1 MATESIEKALQTIC
15 QGNQKFTFS
24 IYKIL
29 SEVKGNL
36 FFSPTSMQVILAL
49 VHLGAKGNTAQE
61 IADGLCLP
69 SDKETI
75 ENGFRELTNRLQ
87 GSDDIVLEVAN
98 KVYAQASFPIKEEFR
113 ASAAKFFAEAEEVD
127 FINETE
133 KSRVKINEW
142 VENKTNK
149 KITELFPGG
158 SLSQITC
165 LVLVNAIYFKGLWDI
180 PFMKDD
186 TSPMPFHVSA
196 TKKKTVDMMK
206 LKKNLMYTEAKHLEA
221 QVLKLNYKGEQL
233 SMVILLP
240 KKNNGLKKLEAK
252 LASLNLADILYE
264 MSLVKVEAY
273 LPKFKLEHEINL
285 RDTLEKLGMK
295 TMFDPCKADL
305 TGISDSQP
313 GLVVSRILHK
323 AFIEVNEEGTEAA
336 AATGADMVATS
347 LRTTIPRPVVFK
359 ADHPFLFLLISIV
372 NKAILFIGRV
382 QDVESSNPEVLGPT
396 SSCQYL

>member
-1 MATESIEKALQTIC
+1 MANESIEKALQTIC
-15 QGNQKFTFS
+15 EGNQKFTFS

-133 KSRVKINEW
+133 KSRIKINEW

-149 KITELFPGG
+149 KITELFPGEQDPELQLKKFHTAVDLAG
-158 SLSQITC
+158 VKFKWDACQITHTGHFEP
-165 LVLVNAIYFKGLWDI
+165 LKI
-180 PFMKDD
+180 
-186 TSPMPFHVSA
+186 VS
-196 TKKKTVDMMK
+196 
-206 LKKNLMYTEAKHLEA
+206 
-221 QVLKLNYKGEQL
+221 
-233 SMVILLP
+233 
-240 KKNNGLKKLEAK
+240 
-252 LASLNLADILYE
+252 
-264 MSLVKVEAY
+264 
-273 LPKFKLEHEINL
+273 
-285 RDTLEKLGMK
+285 
-295 TMFDPCKADL
+295 
-305 TGISDSQP
+305 
-313 GLVVSRILHK
+313 
-323 AFIEVNEEGTEAA
+323 
-336 AATGADMVATS
+336 
-347 LRTTIPRPVVFK
+347 
-359 ADHPFLFLLISIV
+359 
-372 NKAILFIGRV
+372 
-382 QDVESSNPEVLGPT
+382 
-396 SSCQYL
+396 

>member
-1 MATESIEKALQTIC
+1 MANESIEKALQTIC
-15 QGNQKFTFS
+15 EGNQKFTFS

-133 KSRVKINEW
+133 KSRIKINEW

-158 SLSQITC
+158 SLSQLTC
-165 LVLVNAIYFKGLWDI
+165 LVLVNAIYFKGLWNI
-180 PFMKDD
+180 PFKKDD

-196 TKKKTVDMMK
+196 TQKKTVDMMK
-206 LKKNLMYTEAKHLEA
+206 LKKNFMYTEAKQLQA
-221 QVLKLNYKGEQL
+221 QVLKLNYKGGQL

-252 LASLNLADILYE
+252 LASLNLADILDEMYE
-264 MSLVKVEAY
+264 VKVEVY
-273 LPKFKLEHEINL
+273 LPKFKLEHKIDL

-295 TMFDPCKADL
+295 AMFDPCEADL

-336 AATGADMVATS
+336 AATGAEIVLLS

-359 ADHPFLFLLISIV
+359 ADHPFLFLLISVV

-382 QDVESSNPEVLGPT
+382 QDVESSNPEGLGPT
-396 SSCQYL
+396 SSCQHL